1 MRKIKITLPAA
12 ATNLGPGVGT
22 LGLALGLHVVIE
34 MSERRD
40 QQLVVETEGEGAGDY
55 STGLR
60 HPVVLALIRLF
71 QAQERAA
78 LGITIRIT
86 NPIPL
91 NSGLGVEAAFLVGGI
106 IGANNLLGNPY
117 SREQLLQLA
126 AQFSPR
132 PDAVLATLLG
142 GLTSGI
148 LHDGHLL
155 HHSLPVTPLKIVVV
169 LPSVDKYQVSVEQT
183 VPQRVSLESA
193 VYNLQRIPLLIEGLR
208 TGNLRLIGQVLD
220 DRLHMPFLTAHIP
233 GYSHVLEIARRAGTA
248 ALTISGNGPALLAFT
263 ESRHDVLAEAL
274 VTAFAN
280 AGVEAR
286 AWVLPIDTQGVVISA
301 VQSA

>member
-1 MRKIKITLPAA
+1 MRKIKISLPAA
-12 ATNLGPGVGT
+12 ATNLGPGLGT
-22 LGLALGLHVVIE
+22 LGLALGLRVVVE
-34 MSERRD
+34 MTERRD
-40 QQLVVETEGEGAGDY
+40 QQLVVETEGEGAGYY
-55 STGLR
+55 STGLQ
-60 HPVVLALIRLF
+60 HPVVLAMIRLF
-71 QAQERAA
+71 QAQERAS
-78 LGITIRIT
+78 LGITIRIV

-91 NSGLGVEAAFLVGGI
+91 NSGLGVEAAFLVAGI

-117 SREQLLQLA
+117 SRDQLLQFA

-132 PDAVLATLLG
+132 PDGVLATLLG

-148 LHDGHLL
+148 LQNDTLL
-155 HHSLPVTPLKIVVV
+155 YHSLPVTPLKVVVV
-169 LPSVDKYQVSVEQT
+169 LPEADQYQASIEQA

-208 TGNLRLIGQVLD
+208 TGNLSLIGKVMD
-220 DRLHMPFLTAHIP
+220 DHLQMPFLTAHIP
-233 GYSHVLEIARRAGTA
+233 GYSHVLEIARRAGIT

-263 ESRHDVLAEAL
+263 ESRHEVLAEAL
-274 VTAFAN
+274 VAAFTN